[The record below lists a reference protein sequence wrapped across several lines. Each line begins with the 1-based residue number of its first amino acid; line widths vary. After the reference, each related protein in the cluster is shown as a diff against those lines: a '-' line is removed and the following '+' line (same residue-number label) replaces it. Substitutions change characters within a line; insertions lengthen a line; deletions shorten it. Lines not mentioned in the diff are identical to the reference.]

1 MLAWILQD
9 AGLEPGFL
17 IGGIPANFGTS
28 ARAGQGGAFVIEAD
42 EYDTAFFDKRAKFV
56 HYWPRH
62 LLLTNLEFDHADIY
76 PDLAS
81 IQRQFHHLVRTVPAS
96 GRIAWNAGDAALRAT
111 LAMGSWTPLTEFAR
125 EGAAEWRARLV
136 SNDGAS
142 FEVLHRDAA
151 VGLVRWPLIGM
162 HNVENGL
169 AAIACAAG
177 MGVAASRSAEALGR
191 FAGVRRRLEL
201 RGEVQGIRVFDDFA
215 HHPTAVAMTIDG
227 VRRQPEQGRII
238 AVLEPRSNTMRLGV
252 HRAELAE
259 SLAGADRVWLYQ
271 PAGLD
276 WNLDGVA
283 AELGAK
289 AAVMRAMPELVEAL
303 VADLQGRRPRADHEQ
318 RRIRR
323 TARSPARGAPGAARV
338 NAEVR
343 ELPLFPLNTV
353 LFPGGPLPL
362 RIFEPRYL
370 DMVSR
375 CMREQTG
382 FAVVLLGEGEE
393 VATATSFAATG
404 TEARI
409 VDFDRLEGNVLGISC
424 IGRERVRIV
433 EAWREADGLNRGRVL
448 DIAADPVVPVPLDQA
463 WLSEVVLQVMPEAG
477 DTYLHVERREDAAW
491 VANRL
496 AELLPLS
503 LADRQT
509 LLELADPLER
519 LSVLEPAV
527 TRSRN

>member
-1 MLAWILQD
+1 M
-9 AGLEPGFL
+9 
-17 IGGIPANFGTS
+17 
-28 ARAGQGGAFVIEAD
+28 
-42 EYDTAFFDKRAKFV
+42 
-56 HYWPRH
+56 
-62 LLLTNLEFDHADIY
+62 
-76 PDLAS
+76 
-81 IQRQFHHLVRTVPAS
+81 
-96 GRIAWNAGDAALRAT
+96 
-111 LAMGSWTPLTEFAR
+111 
-125 EGAAEWRARLV
+125 
-136 SNDGAS
+136 
-142 FEVLHRDAA
+142 
-151 VGLVRWPLIGM
+151 
-162 HNVENGL
+162 
-169 AAIACAAG
+169 
-177 MGVAASRSAEALGR
+177 
-191 FAGVRRRLEL
+191 
-201 RGEVQGIRVFDDFA
+201 
-215 HHPTAVAMTIDG
+215 
-227 VRRQPEQGRII
+227 
-238 AVLEPRSNTMRLGV
+238 
-252 HRAELAE
+252 
-259 SLAGADRVWLYQ
+259 
-271 PAGLD
+271 
-276 WNLDGVA
+276 
-283 AELGAK
+283 
-289 AAVMRAMPELVEAL
+289 
-303 VADLQGRRPRADHEQ
+303 
-318 RRIRR
+318 
-323 TARSPARGAPGAARV
+323 

-393 VATATSFAATG
+393 AASATSFAATG

-448 DIAADPVVPVPLDQA
+448 DIAADPIVPVPLDQA
-463 WLSEVVLQVMPEAG
+463 WLSEVVMQVMPDAG

-503 LADRQT
+503 NADRQS

-527 TRSRN
+527 TRGRS